1 MKDLA
6 KYRRGSTKGFTLVE
20 LIVVILILG
29 ILLAIAVPALVGYI
43 DRAKEVQRQANARH
57 VAQAV
62 TSMFIM
68 EGLDLKTAS
77 QLSFYSGNSLLG
89 TPDRLA
95 IVADLAGVPLSDIGF
110 SYSAGQWR
118 AAGSSSPEVVI
129 HITNNPAA
137 NINAPGAE
145 KLWLPERASIS
156 SSIYLCVLVGETGYY
171 KVQLK

>member
-1 MKDLA
+1 MMKLA
-6 KYRRGSTKGFTLVE
+6 QYRRSGTKGFTLVE

-43 DRAKEVQRQANARH
+43 DRARDVQRQANARH

-68 EGLDLKTAS
+68 EGVDLRTAS
-77 QLSFYSGNSLLG
+77 QVSFYSGDSLLG
-89 TPDRLA
+89 SPDRLA

-110 SYSAGQWR
+110 SFSAGQWR
-118 AAGSSSPEVVI
+118 APGSSSPEVVI

-137 NINAPGAE
+137 DINAPGAE
-145 KLWLPERASIS
+145 KLWLTDRALIS

-171 KVQLK
+171 KVRLK